1 MPTDVDDGNY
11 EEDFTEGG
19 AAAAAP
25 SPTAKAKPV
34 PAASPRPSSQR
45 LTFKGLEG
53 VSIPAAAL
61 HPQLVVTTDASG
73 EERHEHTLTVTR
85 SKRGVVALPKST
97 TPSRIA
103 ANLDTF
109 GFTLDAA
116 DLAAL
121 AALGERPASRIVKGL
136 PLMVAGQEHWSS
148 HWDEEWERENVQL

>member
-11 EEDFTEGG
+11 EEDFTEGA

-34 PAASPRPSSQR
+34 PAASPRSSTKR

-73 EERHEHTLTVTR
+73 EERHEHTLIVTR
-85 SKRGVVALPKST
+85 SKRGVVALQERNAS
-97 TPSRIA
+97 PSA
-103 ANLDTF
+103 AQMALRDFSHFHPPEVKTWNKDYLDE
-109 GFTLDAA
+109 
-116 DLAAL
+116 LAYA
-121 AALGERPASRIVKGL
+121 ETRC
-136 PLMVAGQEHWSS
+136 AG
-148 HWDEEWERENVQL
+148 V